1 MSEPDEKPR
10 SWRPEVFER
19 LYADHPD
26 PWRFETSP
34 YEQAKYAD
42 TLAQL
47 EDRRFGSAL
56 ELGCSIGV
64 LSRML
69 AARCDRLVGLDLA
82 EAALARAR
90 RRCAGLD
97 HVVLR
102 RAVLPDDWTDPAQ
115 HGAFD
120 LVLVSEMLYF
130 LVPDDIDRLAGRCVA
145 ASLPDCTMLLVNWTG
160 PTDTPTTG
168 DQAAERF
175 AAFAAAAGGF
185 MPDAPLRR
193 RGYRLDRLRR
203 TAPRS

>member
-1 MSEPDEKPR
+1 MTAPDEMPR
-10 SWRPEVFER
+10 SWKPDVFER

-47 EDRRFGSAL
+47 EGRQFRSAL

-69 AARCDRLVGLDLA
+69 AACCDRLVGLDLA
-82 EAALARAR
+82 EAALERAR
-90 RRCAGLD
+90 LRCAGLD

-120 LVLVSEMLYF
+120 LVVVSEMLYF
-130 LVPDDIDRLAGRCVA
+130 LVPDDIDRLAHLCVA

-168 DQAAERF
+168 EAAAERF
-175 AAFAAAAGGF
+175 VAAAAAAGGF
-185 MPDAPLRR
+185 SPDAPLRR
-193 RGYRLDRLRR
+193 QRYRLDRLRR
-203 TAPRS
+203 PAARS

>member
-1 MSEPDEKPR
+1 MSPDERPR
-10 SWRPEVFER
+10 SWKPEVFER
-19 LYADHPD
+19 LYAEHPD
-26 PWRFETSP
+26 PWRFETSA

-47 EDRRFGSAL
+47 DGRRFGAAL

-82 EAALARAR
+82 EAALEQARL
-90 RRCAGLD
+90 RCRGLD

-115 HGAFD
+115 YGAFD

-130 LVPDDIDRLAGRCVA
+130 LSIEDIDRLARRCVA
-145 ASLPDCTMLLVNWTG
+145 ASLADCTMLLVNWTG

-168 DQAAERF
+168 DEAAACF
-175 AAFAAAAGGF
+175 VASAMAAGGF
-185 MPDAPLRR
+185 RPDTPLRR
-193 RGYRLDRLRR
+193 QGYRLDRLHRP
-203 TAPRS
+203 AARS